1 MANHMKACSCRA
13 CRRGLR
19 TPSGSAEVQRGI
31 RKARHAAKQALRRG
45 DTPDPA
51 FSIGYT
57 D

>member
-1 MANHMKACSCRA
+1 MANHMKVCSCRA

-45 DTPDPA
+45 DTLDPA